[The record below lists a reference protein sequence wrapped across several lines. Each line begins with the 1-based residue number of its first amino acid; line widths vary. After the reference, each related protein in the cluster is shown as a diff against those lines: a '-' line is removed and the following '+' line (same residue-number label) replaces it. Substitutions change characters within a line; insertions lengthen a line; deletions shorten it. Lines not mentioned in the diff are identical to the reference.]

1 MARLAASRL
10 TDGGGPSKFVPAAV
24 VVTQNGEQVKIDSRG
39 RSADGNIPVGSTKP
53 LESTTVFTPVA
64 TIVTQNGEEIQVDGS
79 GRSADGSVPVGTT
92 KTAAVAGVVPA
103 ATPNKKVVSTF
114 TDPTSGDVIAV
125 YEDGTQSTLSKG
137 TNALTAQ
144 RKAEADLAAKRAA
157 GQSAYDLLNDQ
168 FSKMGLGSLVEPLK
182 NLIITGAP
190 PAEFT
195 IKLRETPAYQKRF
208 AANAERIKKGL
219 KPLDEDKYLALEDQY
234 QNVMRN
240 YGLPETYWT
249 RGELG
254 VQEGFNKLIANDVS
268 NVELENRILTAQDRV
283 LKSNPQVLQT
293 LKQFYPGITNG
304 DILAYSLDP
313 ANALKDIQRKVTA
326 AEIGGAAAAAGLSL
340 GKTPE
345 QIAASEARAQMLAG
359 YGVTKQAAMSGF
371 QTVADFGRGSQLAG
385 FYNRPTYDQ
394 MEAEQEVFKLEGAT
408 AARKKRSEI
417 TGLEKAEFGRKTG
430 LTGGALERD
439 RAGGY

>member
-1 MARLAASRL
+1 MARPRPETGGTFASPTKTIL
-10 TDGGGPSKFVPAAV
+10 NQFGEAV
-24 VVTQNGEQVKIDSRG
+24 E
-39 RSADGNIPVGSTKP
+39 
-53 LESTTVFTPVA
+53 VFTTGPQAGRDSEGNVVIQQA
-64 TIVTQNGEEIQVDGS
+64 EQTYQPFVTGNPIT
-79 GRSADGSVPVGTT
+79 P
-92 KTAAVAGVVPA
+92 KTVI
-103 ATPNKKVVSTF
+103 NKKSVGIY
-114 TDPTSGDVIAV
+114 TDPASGDVIER
-125 YEDGTQSTLSKG
+125 YDDGSEVVVRKG
-137 TNALTAQ
+137 TNAITAQ
-144 RKAEADLAAKRAA
+144 QKAAADLASKRAA
-157 GQSAYDLLNDQ
+157 GQSAYDLLYDQ
-168 FSKMGLGSLVEPLK
+168 FSKNGLGVLVEPLK
-182 NLIITGAP
+182 DLITSGLSKS
-190 PAEFT
+190 EFT

-208 AANAERIKKGL
+208 SANADRIKKGL
-219 KPLDEDKYLALEDQY
+219 TPLDEDKYIALEDQY

-249 RGELG
+249 RGDLG
-254 VQEGFNKLIANDVS
+254 VQEGFTKLLSNDVS
-268 NVELENRILTAQDRV
+268 PVELENRIITAQDRV

-340 GKTPE
+340 GNTPE

-371 QTVADFGRGSQLAG
+371 QTVADFGRGSELAG
-385 FYNRPTYDQ
+385 FYNRPTYGQ

-417 TGLEKAEFGRKTG
+417 TGLEKAEFGRKSG
-430 LTGGALERD
+430 LTGGALARD

>member
-1 MARLAASRL
+1 MTTAPYDPRSGNTPDAKPMDIAGMRYQAQAPEF
-10 TDGGGPSKFVPAAV
+10 TPVAV
-24 VVTQNGEQVKIDSRG
+24 VVTQNGERIEIDSSG
-39 RSADGNIPVGSTKP
+39 KSASGNIPIGSTKP
-53 LESTTVFTPVA
+53 LPSNNVFTPIA
-64 TIVTQNGEEIQVDGS
+64 TIITQSGEEIQVDSS
-79 GRSADGSVPVGTT
+79 GRAADGSVPIGTT
-92 KTAAVAGVVPA
+92 KPSASVPGGGVPPAGGGNQLPPA
-103 ATPNKKVVSTF
+103 NLPGGVKPGQES
-114 TDPTSGDVIAV
+114 
-125 YEDGTQSTLSKG
+125 
-137 TNALTAQ
+137 
-144 RKAEADLAAKRAA
+144 R
-157 GQSAYDLLNDQ
+157 QSAYDLLFDQ

-182 NLIITGAP
+182 GLIISGTS

-208 AANAERIKKGL
+208 SANAERIKKGL
-219 KPLDEDKYLALEDQY
+219 AAIDESAYLKLEDQY

-240 YGLPETYWT
+240 YGLPESYWT
-249 RGELG
+249 RGDLG
-254 VQEGFNKLIANDVS
+254 VQEGFTKLIANDVS
-268 NVELENRILTAQDRV
+268 NVELENRIITAQDRV

-326 AEIGGAAAAAGLSL
+326 AEIGGAASAAGLSL

-359 YGVTKQAAMSGF
+359 YGVTKEAAMSGF
-371 QTVADFGRGSQLAG
+371 QTVADFGRGSELAA
-385 FYNRPTYDQ
+385 FYNRPTYGQ

-417 TGLEKAEFGRKTG
+417 TGLEKAAFGGQTG
-430 LTGGALERD
+430 ITSGALARD

>member
-1 MARLAASRL
+1 MARAPKDEFGTVVGNTPAKPVKTVDPVIAEGISAAAEARGAAAGSAAAA
-10 TDGGGPSKFVPAAV
+10 GGTITGNKYTPPAKPKA
-24 VVTQNGEQVKIDSRG
+24 TLGKKS
-39 RSADGNIPVGSTKP
+39 VG
-53 LESTTVFTPVA
+53 VY
-64 TIVTQNGEEIQVDGS
+64 
-79 GRSADGSVPVGTT
+79 
-92 KTAAVAGVVPA
+92 
-103 ATPNKKVVSTF
+103 
-114 TDPTSGDVIAV
+114 TDPSTGDVIER
-125 YEDGTQSTLSKG
+125 YDDGSEIVVKKG
-137 TNALTAQ
+137 TIGIDKKATA
-144 RKAEADLAAKRAA
+144 DAASAA
-157 GQSAYDLLNDQ
+157 AQANRQSAYDLLNEQ
-168 FSKMGLGSLVEPLK
+168 FTKMGLGALVEPLK
-182 NLIITGAP
+182 GLIITGAS

-195 IKLRETPAYQKRF
+195 IKLRESEPYQKRF

-219 KPLDEDKYLALEDQY
+219 TAIDEAAYLRLEDQY

-283 LKSNPQVLQT
+283 LKANPQVLDT
-293 LKQFYPGITNG
+293 LKQFYPDITNG

-326 AEIGGAAAAAGLSL
+326 AEIGGAATAAGLSL

-345 QIAASEARAQMLAG
+345 EIAASEARAQMLAG
-359 YGVTKQAAMSGF
+359 YGVTKEAAMSGF
-371 QTVADFGRGSQLAG
+371 QTVADSTRGSQLSA
-385 FYNRPTYDQ
+385 FYNRPTYGQ

-417 TGLEKAEFGRKTG
+417 TGLEKATFGGQTG
-430 LTGGALERD
+430 LTSGALARD

>member
-10 TDGGGPSKFVPAAV
+10 TDGGGPSKFDPQVEENVFVPGY
-24 VVTQNGEQVKIDSRG
+24 TTGMTTEPPVKVPEP
-39 RSADGNIPVGSTKP
+39 PVK
-53 LESTTVFTPVA
+53 V
-64 TIVTQNGEEIQVDGS
+64 
-79 GRSADGSVPVGTT
+79 
-92 KTAAVAGVVPA
+92 
-103 ATPNKKVVSTF
+103 NKKSIGIY
-114 TDPTSGDVIAV
+114 TDPASGDVIER
-125 YEDGTQSTLSKG
+125 YDDGSEVVLRKG
-137 TNALTAQ
+137 TIGIDNKAIADAAKATAQ
-144 RKAEADLAAKRAA
+144 A
-157 GQSAYDLLNDQ
+157 GRQSAYDLLFEQ
-168 FSKMGLGSLVEPLK
+168 FNKMGLGSLVEPLK
-182 NLIITGAP
+182 GLIISGASP
-190 PAEFT
+190 SEFT

-219 KPLDEDKYLALEDQY
+219 TALDESAYLRLEDQY

-240 YGLPETYWT
+240 YGLPESYWT
-249 RGELG
+249 RGDLG
-254 VQEGFNKLIANDVS
+254 VQEGFTKLIANDVS

-313 ANALKDIQRKVTA
+313 ANALKDIQRKVTN
-326 AEIGGAAAAAGLSL
+326 AEIGGAAVAAGLNL
-340 GKTPE
+340 GTTPE
-345 QIAASEARAQMLAG
+345 QIAASQARAEMLQG
-359 YGVTKQAAMSGF
+359 YGVTKEAATSGF

-385 FYNRPTYDQ
+385 FYDRPTYGQ

-417 TGLEKAEFGRKTG
+417 TGLEKATFGGQSG
-430 LTGGALERD
+430 LTSGALARD